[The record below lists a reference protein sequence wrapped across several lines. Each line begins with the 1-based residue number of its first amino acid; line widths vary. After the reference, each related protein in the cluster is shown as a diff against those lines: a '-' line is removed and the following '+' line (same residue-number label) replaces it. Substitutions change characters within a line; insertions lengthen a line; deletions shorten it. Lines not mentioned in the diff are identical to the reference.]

1 MKVETYLPLG
11 KTDPGIRAPDK
22 AIDLSTLLEDS
33 KQVEDLG
40 YDTLVV
46 EETKDDPYQFMA
58 IAAVGTTKLK
68 LATSVAMAFP
78 RAPAVTAMS
87 AWSIQRLSKGRFT
100 LGLGS
105 QVRGHIMRRFGMEYH
120 PAGPWMRDYI
130 GAVRAVW
137 HSWQTGEKLNFES
150 ERYNLSLMVPLF
162 DPGPIDHEPPP
173 IHVAVVNEIMCRI
186 SGECSDG
193 MRPHPVC
200 TPRYIKE
207 VMRPAAERGAAKT
220 GRSLDGFQIAMKP
233 LVAAARTEDA
243 LRSKIDETRARIAFY
258 ASTPSYSR
266 PFELHGY
273 GKLALEMAQLSKA
286 QRWDEMQAR
295 VPDDLYHDFVTVG
308 TYDTI
313 AEKLRDRYED
323 CVSSIE
329 FAMPVDNEADA
340 GALREVIQDL
350 QRGAT

>member
-11 KTDPGIRAPDK
+11 KTDPGLRAPDK
-22 AIDLSTLLEDS
+22 AIDLSTLMADA

-46 EETKDDPYQFMA
+46 EETKDDPYQVMA
-58 IAAVGTTKLK
+58 LAAVGTTRLN
-68 LATSVAMAFP
+68 LSTSVAMAFP

-105 QVRGHIMRRFGMEYH
+105 QVRGHIMRRFGLDYH
-120 PAGPWMRDYI
+120 PPGPWMRDYI

-137 HSWQTGEKLNFES
+137 HTWQTGEPLAYES

-162 DPGPIDHEPPP
+162 DPGPIDHPPPP
-173 IHVAVVNEIMCRI
+173 IHVATVNEVMCRI
-186 SGECSDG
+186 SGECADG

-207 VMRPAAERGAAKT
+207 VMLPAAQRGATKT
-220 GRSLDGFQIAMKP
+220 GRPFDGFQVAMKP

-243 LRSKIDETRARIAFY
+243 LAAKIDETRARIAFY
-258 ASTPSYSR
+258 CSTPSYRR

-273 GKLALEMAQLSKA
+273 GELAQEMAQLSKA

-295 VPDDLYHDFVTVG
+295 VPDELYHAFVTVG
-308 TYDTI
+308 TYEEI
-313 AEKLRDRYED
+313 AGKLRERYED
-323 CVSSIE
+323 CTTSIE
-329 FAMPVDNEADA
+329 FAMPVENEADA

-350 QRGAT
+350 RRPT

>member
-11 KTDPGIRAPDK
+11 KTDPGLRAPDK
-22 AIDLSTLLEDS
+22 AIDLSTLMADA

-40 YDTLVV
+40 YDTIVV

-58 IAAVGTTKLK
+58 LAAASTTTLG

-105 QVRGHIMRRFGMEYH
+105 QVRGHIMRRFGMDYH

-137 HSWQTGEKLNFES
+137 HSWQTGEQLNFES

-162 DPGPIDHEPPP
+162 DPGPIDHAPPP
-173 IHVAVVNEIMCRI
+173 IHIAVVNEIMCRI
-186 SGECSDG
+186 SGECADG

-200 TPRYIKE
+200 TPRYINE
-207 VMRPAAERGAAKT
+207 VMRPAVERGAVKT
-220 GRSLDGFQIAMKP
+220 GRSTEGFQIAMKP
-233 LVAAARTEDA
+233 LVAAARDEDV
-243 LRSKIDETRARIAFY
+243 LQDKIRDTCARIAFY

-266 PFELHGY
+266 PFQLHGY
-273 GKLALEMAQLSKA
+273 GELAAEMAQLSKA
-286 QRWDEMQAR
+286 QRWEEMPDK

-313 AEKLRDRYED
+313 AAKLRDRYED
-323 CVSSIE
+323 CVTSIE
-329 FAMPVDNEADA
+329 FAMPVDDDADA

-350 QRGAT
+350 RRAA

>member
-11 KTDPGIRAPDK
+11 KTDPGLRAPEK
-22 AIDLSTLLEDS
+22 AIDLSTLMADA

-40 YDTLVV
+40 YDTIVV

-58 IAAVGTTKLK
+58 LAAAGTTTLK

-105 QVRGHIMRRFGMEYH
+105 QVRGHIMRRFGLEYH
-120 PAGPWMRDYI
+120 PPGPWMRDYI

-137 HSWQTGEKLNFES
+137 HTWQTGEQLHFES

-162 DPGPIDHEPPP
+162 DPGPIDHAPPP
-173 IHVAVVNEIMCRI
+173 IHIAVVNKVMCRI
-186 SGECSDG
+186 SGECADG

-207 VMRPAAERGAAKT
+207 VMRPAAKRGAAKA
-220 GRSLDGFQIAMKP
+220 GRSIDHFQIAMKP
-233 LVAAARTEDA
+233 LVAAARNEDV
-243 LRSKIDETRARIAFY
+243 LQDKIRDTKARIAFY

-273 GKLALEMAQLSKA
+273 GELAAEMAQLSKA
-286 QRWDEMQAR
+286 QRWEEMPDK

-313 AEKLRDRYED
+313 ADKLHARYDD

-350 QRGAT
+350 HRAR

>member
-1 MKVETYLPLG
+1 MQVETYLPLG
-11 KTDPGIRAPDK
+11 KTDPGLRAPEK
-22 AIDLSTLLEDS
+22 AIDLSTLMADA

-40 YDTLVV
+40 YDTIVV

-58 IAAVGTTKLK
+58 LAAAGTTTLN

-137 HSWQTGEKLNFES
+137 HTWQTGEKLHYES

-162 DPGPIDHEPPP
+162 DPGPIDYAPPP
-173 IHVAVVNEIMCRI
+173 IQIAVVNEVMCRI
-186 SGECSDG
+186 SGECADG

-220 GRSLDGFQIAMKP
+220 GRSLADFKIAMKP
-233 LVAAARTEDA
+233 LVAAARDENVLQD
-243 LRSKIDETRARIAFY
+243 KIRDTKARIAFY

-273 GKLALEMAQLSKA
+273 GELAAEMAQLSKA
-286 QRWDEMQAR
+286 QRWEEMPGK
-295 VPDDLYHDFVTVG
+295 VPDDLYHEFVTVG

-313 AEKLRDRYED
+313 ADKLHACYDD
-323 CVSSIE
+323 CVTSIE

-350 QRGAT
+350 HRKA